1 MSAERGWIGDPQ
13 PERQWHDSHYSREAD
28 RIEAR
33 SRPAPLDPM
42 QQPVQA
48 GSLPPHTLVIRAHAG
63 VVPVVIPQGAHVA
76 EAGGLSPLSWVTQVK
91 N

>member
-13 PERQWHDSHYSREAD
+13 PEKQWHDSHYSREAD
-28 RIEAR
+28 SIAAR
-33 SRPAPLDPM
+33 SRPAPLNPM

-48 GSLPPHTLVIRAHAG
+48 GSLPPHTLVIRAHAEA
-63 VVPVVIPQGAHVA
+63 VPVVIPRAHRSRRQGVYR
-76 EAGGLSPLSWVTQVK
+76 PWVTQVK